1 MNIVFYYILCGVL
14 FFAFVFGVYFLGV
27 RCGYDKRNAEFD
39 NTYTDMQL
47 IVDEQSNPPEI
58 YINFVDEDHMRNAIS
73 KSHVM
78 VKVIKVT
85 K

>member
-1 MNIVFYYILCGVL
+1 MNILFYILCSVL
-14 FFAFVFGVYFLGV
+14 FVAFVFGVYFVGV
-27 RCGYDKRNAEFD
+27 RRGYDKRNEEFD
-39 NTYTDMQL
+39 NTYTDLQL

-58 YINFVDEDHMRNAIS
+58 YINFVDEDHMKAAIS

-85 K
+85 R